1 MSHASKRVLLIAGSI
16 AICLGLIAAAPF
28 QSAQSGTVTPVT
40 TLATDTPDVLVKLA
54 PTLSA
59 TLSIVQPDGSK
70 NFPVPRSRPWNIGS
84 ATTSDSSASE
94 IDRELLEEMRGAIR
108 PEPALPT
115 PKPKS
120 LYIPG
125 TGPVI
130 RGTLVVQTE
139 RLDIYVGKGSFTQEQ
154 VAALAPR
161 LERLLMV
168 NENGFWPTKLD
179 HRVSIGF
186 YSRASA
192 PSRGTRGMAYTSEN
206 RIEVYFNADE
216 DPAKAATIAAHELA
230 HHLQHQRYG
239 KEVHQRADRLLLEG
253 QATWISGVRWLS
265 EYNAESWR
273 RRAKQINES
282 GVPLILVGAESYGA
296 DNAYELWASFV
307 SYLVKFYGIEH
318 FDAVYASGRGRGV
331 GSADYQGVYGKSL
344 QDLADEWRE
353 YIQTI
358 PPPTPEPTVTPEISP
373 TTLPDDK

>member
-28 QSAQSGTVTPVT
+28 QSAQSGTATKIAPTTPSLLLKVAPTPV
-40 TLATDTPDVLVKLA
+40 ATPSIAWADESA
-54 PTLSA
+54 LS
-59 TLSIVQPDGSK
+59 SES
-70 NFPVPRSRPWNIGS
+70 RSRPWNIGS
-84 ATTSDSSASE
+84 AAMADSSDSSDSE
-94 IDRELLEEMRGAIR
+94 IDSDLFEQMRGAIR

-125 TGPVI
+125 NGPVI
-130 RGTLVVQTE
+130 RGTLVAQTE

-154 VAALAPR
+154 VARLAPR

-179 HRVSIGF
+179 HRISIGF

-239 KEVHQRADRLLLEG
+239 KEAHQRADRLLLEG

-282 GVPLILVGAESYGA
+282 GVPLILAGAESYGA

-307 SYLVKFYGIEH
+307 SYLVKFYGIEN

-373 TTLPDDK
+373 TTLPNDQ

>member
-28 QSAQSGTVTPVT
+28 QSAQSGTATKIAPTTPSLLLKVAPTPV
-40 TLATDTPDVLVKLA
+40 ASP
-54 PTLSA
+54 
-59 TLSIVQPDGSK
+59 SIAWADESTISSES
-70 NFPVPRSRPWNIGS
+70 RSRPWNIGS
-84 ATTSDSSASE
+84 AAMADSSDSE
-94 IDRELLEEMRGAIR
+94 IDSNLFEQMRGAIR

-125 TGPVI
+125 NGPVI
-130 RGTLVVQTE
+130 RGTLVAQTE

-154 VAALAPR
+154 VARLAPR

-179 HRVSIGF
+179 HRISIGF

-239 KEVHQRADRLLLEG
+239 KEAHQRADRLLLEG

-282 GVPLILVGAESYGA
+282 GVPLILAGAESYGA

-307 SYLVKFYGIEH
+307 SYLVKFYGMEN
-318 FDAVYASGRGRGV
+318 FDALYASGRGRGV

-358 PPPTPEPTVTPEISP
+358 PPPTPEPTGTPEISP
-373 TTLPDDK
+373 TALPNDK